1 MLDAR
6 DRLIHATFTT
16 INLKHMQLTRPFVA
30 AKMIAMTMSLYFAWK
45 MLICMPFYI
54 FLVAFIFLIAAFVPY
69 LQSVVSEG
77 KSHALDVSFVRAPI
91 GMDLDWQLIAK
102 ISPCH
107 VTVLI

>member
-1 MLDAR
+1 MY
-6 DRLIHATFTT
+6 F
-16 INLKHMQLTRPFVA
+16 F
-30 AKMIAMTMSLYFAWK
+30 YFAYHSPV
-45 MLICMPFYI
+45 LLFCDFHI
-54 FLVAFIFLIAAFVPY
+54 FLAITFFGHS

-77 KSHALDVSFVRAPI
+77 KNNALDVSFVRAPI